1 MDSDNVLPEEHPD
14 STSTSEGTGK
24 PKAIQDSLRRDLF
37 LISVLA
43 LFCEL
48 LIIRWLATE
57 VRVFAYFKNLP
68 LMSAFLGLGLGFLWA
83 GRKRDLFGWS
93 AFGLLYLSAILI
105 CAFGLGLTYLT
116 FVDPHQFM
124 LFGLQ
129 SLPGGQQTSS
139 AWTTVRSLAIMLA
152 LFALSTSIFVGL
164 GQRMGKTFAQLKPLE
179 AYSINIAGSLAGSAL
194 FSLLSWLKTDPGIWL
209 CAAGVLYLSAQRK
222 AAHVLLICL
231 GLTYSLFLSGYLSDS
246 NFGPDHS
253 TVWSPYYRI
262 DVLPYRQ
269 PSGPFQ
275 GAKLGY
281 NIYINYDSFQSI
293 LDCSQASISRF
304 PVEVQRTM
312 LNAFAI
318 PFTVLPKRPDR
329 VLVLG
334 SGTGNDV
341 AAALRCGA
349 KHIDA
354 IEIDP
359 SIVEIGKRLHP
370 ERPYF
375 SDKVSLHVMDAR
387 TFLKNSK
394 DTYDVVVFAAL
405 DSHAAFSSLSS
416 LRLDNYV
423 FTQEAMK
430 EAARLL
436 SPDGYISL
444 KFVVIDDWLW
454 NKQAKTLAGATG
466 MLPLGYCVRAEEVDG
481 LLLAGPGLAGKTQ
494 DDLKLD
500 WPRRSAETSAS
511 IAETTDD
518 WPFLFLPKKEI
529 PTLYVLPILSVLL
542 LGFLPV
548 ASQLK
553 QGASDPVNWQMF
565 GLGMGFMLL
574 EVRAMADLSLLFGST
589 WIINSVIIS
598 GVMVVVL
605 IANFFAARMSS
616 KRISWAGGGLLLSLA
631 LTTLIKPDTLSSLG
645 PAMGG
650 LAGTVMYLFP
660 LIFSST
666 IFALLFKESHKP
678 TSAFAFNLVG
688 GLIGVCLEYLS
699 MWLGVRALGW
709 IAVSIYALTLLIGQ
723 LSNGQPKGDEQSC
736 C

>member
-1 MDSDNVLPEEHPD
+1 MVANNVPSDEHPERTNTAVGMPAPP
-14 STSTSEGTGK
+14 SSRCL
-24 PKAIQDSLRRDLF
+24 QRDLF
-37 LISVLA
+37 IVSVLA

-68 LMSAFLGLGLGFLWA
+68 LMSAFLGLGLGFLWSD
-83 GRKRDLFGWS
+83 RKRDCFGWS

-116 FVDPHQFM
+116 FVDPRQFM

-129 SLPGGQQTSS
+129 ALNAGQQASS

-152 LFALSTSIFVGL
+152 LFALTTSIFVGL
-164 GQRMGKTFAQLKPLE
+164 GQRMGKTFARLKPLE

-194 FSLLSWLKTDPGIWL
+194 FSLLSWLRTDPGIWL
-209 CAAGVLYLSAQRK
+209 CAAGVLYLSVQRK
-222 AAHVLLICL
+222 AAHFLLIGL
-231 GLTYSLFLSGYLSDS
+231 GLTYSFLLAGYLSDR

-293 LDCSQASISRF
+293 LDCSSASISRF
-304 PVEVQRTM
+304 PPEVQRTM
-312 LNAFAI
+312 LNTFSI
-318 PFTVLPKRPDR
+318 PFTVLPKHPSR

-349 KHIDA
+349 QQIDA
-354 IEIDP
+354 VEIDP
-359 SIVEIGKRLHP
+359 AIVEIGRRLHP
-370 ERPYF
+370 EKPYD
-375 SDKVSLHVMDAR
+375 SDKVTLHVMDAR

-394 DTYDVVVFAAL
+394 NTYDIVVFAAL

-466 MLPLGYCVRAEEVDG
+466 MQPLGYCVRMEEVDG

-494 DDLKLD
+494 ADLKLD
-500 WPRRSAETSAS
+500 WPTRTAITDASTAETA
-511 IAETTDD
+511 DD

-529 PTLYVLPILSVLL
+529 PTLYILPILSVLL

-548 ASQLK
+548 ASQLR
-553 QGASDPVNWQMF
+553 QGASDPINWQMF

-605 IANFFAARMSS
+605 IANYFAARISVR
-616 KRISWAGGGLLLSLA
+616 RISWAGGGLLLSLA
-631 LTTLIKPDTLSSLG
+631 LTTAIKPDDLSSLG
-645 PAMGG
+645 SALGG

-666 IFALLFKESHKP
+666 IFALLFKDSSKP

-709 IAVSIYALTLLIGQ
+709 IAVAIYALTLSIGK
-723 LSNGQPKGDEQSC
+723 LSSDKQASQGKTC